1 MNDYKL
7 VGKDVVKE
15 MLGTCS
21 DQMAYK
27 IIRQLNAEL
36 EEMGVRTVQGK
47 VSLQYLKER
56 FFEVPKQA
64 DCPAG
69 DEDLCQ

>member
-1 MNDYKL
+1 MDDYRL
-7 VGKDVVKE
+7 VGKDTVKE

-27 IIRQLNAEL
+27 VIRQLNAEL
-36 EEMGVRTVQGK
+36 EEKGVRTVQGK

-56 FFEVPKQA
+56 YFEAPERAGA
-64 DCPAG
+64 DREG
-69 DEDLCQ
+69 GR